1 MATHNAITLAGS
13 PAASRFASHRP
24 RVDTINMSSVQH
36 AAARSRRTNAE
47 NLEYAFSE
55 KLRRLDQAAWSTLF
69 DENRPR
75 LWRYIYARTGN
86 RDVADDIASQVFV
99 EALESIHRYRY
110 RGKPILAWLYR
121 IARNQTGKA
130 FRKAKREIGTISR
143 EPAEETADATLDSL
157 VLAEALR
164 ALTSEQADVVA
175 LRFFAEYST
184 QEIAAVLGKSTAAIY
199 SLEVR
204 GIAALRRQLGRA
216 L

>member
-1 MATHNAITLAGS
+1 MQATVLAPILS
-13 PAASRFASHRP
+13 AKALANTWRAR
-24 RVDTINMSSVQH
+24 
-36 AAARSRRTNAE
+36 RSRQTNAE
-47 NLEYAFSE
+47 DPEYAFSE

-69 DENRPR
+69 DENRPK

-121 IARNQTGKA
+121 IARNQTGKV
-130 FRKAKREIGTISR
+130 FRKAKREVGAISR
-143 EPAEETADATLDSL
+143 EPIEETADTTIDSL
-157 VLAEALR
+157 ILADALR
-164 ALTSEQADVVA
+164 ALTSEQAEVVT
-175 LRFFAEYST
+175 LRFFAGYST

-204 GIAALRRQLGRA
+204 GIASLRRQLGGA
-216 L
+216 S